1 MNQLQSNSYFDK
13 FWLLYPVNK
22 PDQKDDCKLIF
33 EHLCHAGLHE
43 LILAILKNQI
53 NVYRYKKNKRIWVA
67 NWCYPINWLK
77 EERWFDD
84 IKIDDKVKNLTP
96 IRVLGELSNEEYD
109 IQEYDARLIGDE
121 FLRLYWKRDR
131 PDQLCPLDQPHFN
144 YEEYKK
150 IKKEW
155 LDSLS
160 AKLKSSPLRKPDK
173 IDLTNILEAEPLS
186 RFHGYLEELE
196 KSRKSAKDLIASDN
210 KPFTDCEGNEIKW

>member
-1 MNQLQSNSYFDK
+1 MNQIQCDSYFDK
-13 FWLLYPVNK
+13 FWSMYPINI
-22 PDQKDDCKLIF
+22 PDQKDNCKLIF
-33 EHLCHAGLHE
+33 KHLYLADQHE
-43 LILAILKNQI
+43 LIIAILRFQI
-53 NVYRYKKNKRIWVA
+53 NVYRYKKNKRMWVP
-67 NWCYPINWLK
+67 NWCHPINWLK

-84 IKIDDKVKNLTP
+84 IKIDDKIKNLTP

-196 KSRKSAKDLIASDN
+196 KSRKSAKNLMSGD